1 MKKENKVQTTLKGK
15 ETSQESK
22 KENKAKKGKLT
33 TAAEMDNII
42 TGAVGNV
49 KRRSGKKVANQGT
62 VPFYGNKS

>member
-1 MKKENKVQTTLKGK
+1 MKKEKKVQTTLKGK

-22 KENKAKKGKLT
+22 KENKAKKGDHT